1 MKVYVIKEISTGR
14 YQTPTYDFIKDLR
27 QADLFLTY
35 ELAKNFCAS
44 DCNVVEVQIMETTDI
59 ADYTKQVRKEV
70 CEQIKAEFDT
80 SGFTKIDASLYPP
93 TEEAMWIGKGFNAC
107 KERLFKKLN
116 QIQGE
121 TDE

>member
-35 ELAKNFCAS
+35 ELAKKLCAS
-44 DCNVVEVQIMETTDI
+44 DCEVVEVQIMETTDI

-70 CEQIKAEFDT
+70 VQELKNKMLYCSERIADGCHYYNGKELDEI
-80 SGFTKIDASLYPP
+80 ID
-93 TEEAMWIGKGFNAC
+93 
-107 KERLFKKLN
+107 

-121 TDE
+121 ADE